1 LAYVLE
7 NRARRG
13 SALTKHRGL
22 QTYDY
27 VVVGAGYGGIIAADR
42 LSQAGKN
49 TILLERGPPSVGI
62 TGGTYQAAWAAGSNY
77 TKFDV
82 PA

>member
-1 LAYVLE
+1 MSLSIV
-7 NRARRG
+7 RPG
-13 SALTKHRGL
+13 HPLTTHRGL

-42 LSQAGKN
+42 LSQAGKS
-49 TILLERGPPSVGI
+49 TILLERGPPSIGI
-62 TGGTYQAAWAAGSNY
+62 TGGTYQAAWAKGSNY